1 MNHHNTALNTHLQAL
16 DELLV
21 RERRAITHLRMH
33 QLDEI
38 RQEKI
43 RLLTLL
49 GQAEQVVD
57 NESTALI
64 DCIKK
69 NNHRNRM
76 LLESG
81 LKLIGRLQDNVFRR
95 LALTYAAHGRSLAIG
110 AGPRL
115 LNRSV

>member
-1 MNHHNTALNTHLQAL
+1 MNHHPPALNTHLQAL
-16 DELLV
+16 DDLLV
-21 RERRAITHLRMH
+21 RERRAITHLRMQ
-33 QLDEI
+33 QLNEI
-38 RQEKI
+38 QQEKT

-49 GQAEQVVD
+49 HQADQVID
-57 NESTALI
+57 HESTALI

-95 LALTYAAHGRSLAIG
+95 LALTYAAHGRSLTIG
-110 AGPRL
+110 SGPRL
-115 LNRSV
+115 LNRSI